1 MGREREWQISRAL
14 DRAKYSI
21 STPSNVVPLPLSFE
35 RLGEICPFP
44 SQSWNGMEIL
54 RRGGIKTQVA
64 INSEGRRTTRIASNN
79 WKKQIFFF
87 FFSKERDIGLELE
100 TLELVEKK
108 TNFCFEGND
117 YCRMRVRD
125 FISFDQAPLPP
136 SFHPRSI
143 VSSNLPLRVSGWIS
157 PL

>member
-1 MGREREWQISRAL
+1 MQSARTNRWAERENGKYRVHLTEPSTRSLRPPTLFHFLFPSNDSERSALSRVKAGMEWKSSDEEELKRKSRLIRKEGGQPVSRA
-14 DRAKYSI
+14 I
-21 STPSNVVPLPLSFE
+21 
-35 RLGEICPFP
+35 I
-44 SQSWNGMEIL
+44 
-54 RRGGIKTQVA
+54 
-64 INSEGRRTTRIASNN
+64 GRN
-79 WKKQIFFF
+79 KFFF

-136 SFHPRSI
+136 QFP
-143 VSSNLPLRVSGWIS
+143 S
-157 PL
+157 PIDRFL

>member
-1 MGREREWQISRAL
+1 MGRKREWQISRAL

-64 INSEGRRTTRIASNN
+64 INSEGRRTTRRSRAIIGRN
-79 WKKQIFFF
+79 KFFF
-87 FFSKERDIGLELE
+87 FFFRRKETGLELE

-125 FISFDQAPLPP
+125 FISFKRPSPP

-143 VSSNLPLRVSGWIS
+143 ISSNLPLRVSRWIS

>member
-44 SQSWNGMEIL
+44 SQSWNGMEWKSSDEEELKRKSRLI
-54 RRGGIKTQVA
+54 RKEGGQPVSRA
-64 INSEGRRTTRIASNN
+64 IIGRN
-79 WKKQIFFF
+79 KFFF
-87 FFSKERDIGLELE
+87 FFFRRKETGLELE

-136 SFHPRSI
+136 QFP
-143 VSSNLPLRVSGWIS
+143 S
-157 PL
+157 PIDRFL